1 MRKYF
6 IVAAI
11 LAAIGVAV
19 AFISPQPAGAFVANQ
34 NGIAKAATA
43 ANTIIEV
50 KRSPSKGRPP
60 GWNFTVARWAGT
72 DIQGYPVNFEDERSV
87 KIARG
92 CFIKI
97 ARQYAPSAASAS
109 RRN

>member
-19 AFISPQPAGAFVANQ
+19 AFISPQRAGAFVANQ
-34 NGIAKAATA
+34 NDIAKAATA

-60 GWNFTVARWAGT
+60 GWNHGRKVGWHGH
-72 DIQGYPVNFEDERSV
+72 
-87 KIARG
+87 
-92 CFIKI
+92 
-97 ARQYAPSAASAS
+97 S
-109 RRN
+109 RPPGQL

>member
-34 NGIAKAATA
+34 NDIAKAATA

-60 GWNFTVARWAGT
+60 GWNHGRKVGWHGH
-72 DIQGYPVNFEDERSV
+72 
-87 KIARG
+87 
-92 CFIKI
+92 
-97 ARQYAPSAASAS
+97 S
-109 RRN
+109 RPPGQL